1 MEVRYLYHS
10 AFAVKTPAH
19 LLIFDYY
26 YDTPRGAGFS
36 RGVVD
41 PEEIR
46 GEDTVVF
53 ASHSHPDHYSPR
65 IFAWRGTVPKIRYV
79 LSSDIHTRE
88 NAARIGPG
96 EEKDLGDLR
105 VRALRSTDQGVA
117 FLVKADGLCI
127 YHAGDLNW
135 WKWNEDTEQENAVME
150 RKFKAQVETLR
161 GEKIDLAF
169 LPVDPRQG
177 DDALLGLDWFMRTV
191 GARDVIPMHSFGQT
205 DFFSRLKTDPR
216 TVPYRDTIHLYSH
229 RGEVIS
235 L

>member
-26 YDTPRGAGFS
+26 CDTPRGAGFS

-135 WKWNEDTEQENAVME
+135 WKWGEDTPAEQEEAGRGYRE
-150 RKFKAQVETLR
+150 QIDLLR
-161 GEKIDLAF
+161 GERIDLAF
-169 LPVDPRQG
+169 VPVDPRQG
-177 DDALLGLDWFMRTV
+177 ADALLGIDYFMRTV
-191 GARDVIPMHSFGQT
+191 GAARAVPMHAFGRT
-205 DFFSRLKTDPR
+205 PFFSILGTDPR
-216 TVPYRDTIHLYSH
+216 TEPYRGRILFYKD
-229 RGEVIS
+229 RGDLFEA
-235 L
+235 

>member
-1 MEVRYLYHS
+1 MEVVYLYHS
-10 AFAVKTPAH
+10 SFAVR
-19 LLIFDYY
+19 LNSRFLIFDYY
-26 YDTPRGAGFS
+26 LDTPHGGRLS
-36 RGVVD
+36 DGVIN
-41 PEEIR
+41 PAEIS
-46 GEDTVVF
+46 GDDVTVF
-53 ASHSHPDHYSPR
+53 ASHHHPDHFSPR
-65 IFAWRGTVPKIRYV
+65 IFAWRSEIPQFRCVLANDIRTHEEA
-79 LSSDIHTRE
+79 LFIRPGQTLETDGMTIH
-88 NAARIGPG
+88 
-96 EEKDLGDLR
+96 
-105 VRALRSTDQGVA
+105 ALKSTDAGVA
-117 FLVKADGLCI
+117 FLIHVDGVCI

-150 RKFKAQVETLR
+150 RKFKAQIETLR

-177 DDALLGLDWFMRTV
+177 DDAVLGLDWFMHTV
-191 GARDVIPMHSFGQT
+191 GAKDVIPMHSFDQT